1 MIPNRFLCT
10 ALCLLGMGLLAP
22 LVHAQ
27 SAAPASP
34 SGFTA
39 RAVDSATLAGQ
50 RGGSTLV
57 RNDMNLTGTTAD
69 NTARNVNTGDNA
81 ISAGA
86 FANMSGMP
94 VVIQNSGANVLIQ
107 SAVILNLQMN

>member
-10 ALCLLGMGLLAP
+10 AVCVLGMGLPAP
-22 LVHAQ
+22 PVQAQ
-27 SAAPASP
+27 SATVSALP
-34 SGFTA
+34 GFTTQ
-39 RAVDSATLAGQ
+39 AVDATKLAGQ

-57 RNDMNLTGTTAD
+57 RNDMTLTGTTAN
-69 NTARNVNTGDNA
+69 NTASNVHTGDNA

-107 SAVILNLQMN
+107 NAVILNLQMN